1 MKISEVRIVPVAEVC
16 DRRRTDPKN
25 PSGCSTIAAFVR
37 KPQIEPVTPTPA
49 NQAQSSLI
57 KPNQTISC
65 LDAIHSQPPWGLWFG
80 VWCLICASTRSSVVL
95 PLRPHHPPRMPSTD
109 ADQIRIRQSA
119 ISVSLRQ
126 SQSKPVKAFS
136 NRYLRATVP
145 AATTIYGGLPSQM
158 HNQLRFTDTAHTNS
172 AMQSAFPVKP
182 GPISPFSPI
191 RPIRPILEFR
201 KLPRL
206 SEAIPSHSPQHYSFG
221 QIKLNKGG

>member
-80 VWCLICASTRSSVVL
+80 VWCLICASTRSN
-95 PLRPHHPPRMPSTD
+95 PGLRFVRIGRPVCRPPTPIKSAFRNP
-109 ADQIRIRQSA
+109 QFQSA
-119 ISVSLRQ
+119 PVKASQ
-126 SQSKPVKAFS
+126 SQSKRFPIVTFVPRS
-136 NRYLRATVP
+136 QPRPRYMVVSP
-145 AATTIYGGLPSQM
+145 AKCTTNCGLPIQP
-158 HNQLRFTDTAHTNS
+158 T
-172 AMQSAFPVKP
+172 
-182 GPISPFSPI
+182 PI
-191 RPIRPILEFR
+191 RPCNPHF
-201 KLPRL
+201 
-206 SEAIPSHSPQHYSFG
+206 PSNPDRSARSARFDRSDRS
-221 QIKLNKGG
+221 